1 MSTLPATVVHRR
13 LLIELNFAYLLCVVL
28 GIAGIL
34 TAAMTLQYANHE
46 LPCPLCLLER
56 VALFGVCFGVLQN
69 FRHGFSYRNTG
80 YSLLFT
86 VLLLVISV
94 RQSLLDIYP
103 RPGHAYIGS
112 AIFGIHM
119 PVWSIII
126 ALTLLTAYAVKLAI
140 LGGDEFLRDADVGS
154 YAHQAVGGHHR
165 AVRDRTPGDQ
175 LRLRRAA
182 VWTRRVPHVRLQ
194 AVGRLTRAC

>member
-56 VALFGVCFGVLQN
+56 AALFGVCFGVLQN

-140 LGGDEFLRDADVGS
+140 LGGDEFLRDADIGS
-154 YAHQAVGGHHR
+154 YPRIKRLADIIALYVIALLAINFVSVVLQCGLGECHTFGYRLLGG
-165 AVRDRTPGDQ
+165 
-175 LRLRRAA
+175 
-182 VWTRRVPHVRLQ
+182 
-194 AVGRLTRAC
+194 

>member
-1 MSTLPATVVHRR
+1 MSTPPSTAVHRR
-13 LLIELNFAYLLCVVL
+13 LLIELNFAYLLCVVI

-80 YSLLFT
+80 ASLLFA

-126 ALTLLTAYAVKLAI
+126 AVALLTAYAVKLAI
-140 LGGDEFLRDADVGS
+140 LGGDDFLRDAEVDAFPRVKRLADLVGLYVLALVAINFVS
-154 YAHQAVGGHHR
+154 VVVQCGFGECHTFGYKLLGG
-165 AVRDRTPGDQ
+165 
-175 LRLRRAA
+175 
-182 VWTRRVPHVRLQ
+182 
-194 AVGRLTRAC
+194 